1 MKKLLYLSLPLVMMV
16 LLASCIKDNIEG
28 CERDIVFEYYAD
40 GDTDVFPKHITSVN
54 LYVFDSEDRL
64 LEKYCRR
71 LEQND
76 LKAHQGVK
84 LSLNPGEYRFVC
96 LGNDYDLTEVYNIE
110 CGDMSG
116 ISYRNPDCFDTPCQ
130 GNDSLYLGSK
140 RVVIPEDAW
149 YFRETVR
156 MYSSHHKVSYT
167 VKGYYP
173 DELTRAG
180 SYLDLRV
187 KNLAPQSSF
196 DQAHAQNLG
205 HGEKVDYAPE
215 FEWNSENGDHVARFN
230 IMRHE
235 ADNSVEFELVDK
247 ATGTVLH
254 TLALKDFLAE
264 YEEYIDVTKQE
275 VLIPIVVEFKNVGI
289 TVTIADW
296 VVNDVTPGFGN
307 DNGNEPDDD
316 NNI

>member
-1 MKKLLYLSLPLVMMV
+1 MMV

-40 GDTDVFPKHITSVN
+40 GDTDVFPKHVTSVN

-76 LKAHQGVK
+76 LKSYQGVK

-96 LGNDYDLTEVYNIE
+96 LGNDYDLTEVYNTD

-116 ISYRNPDCFDTPCQ
+116 ITYRNPDCFETLCE

-140 RVVIPEDAW
+140 HIVIPEDAW
-149 YFRETVR
+149 YFRDKIR
-156 MYSSHHKVSYT
+156 LYSSHLKVSYT
-167 VKGYYP
+167 VKGYYG
-173 DELTRAG
+173 DEPTRAG
-180 SYLDLRV
+180 GYLGLRV

-215 FEWNSENGDHVARFN
+215 FDWNSENGDHVARFN

-275 VLIPIVVEFKNVGI
+275 VLIPIVVEFKTVGI

-296 VVNDVTPGFGN
+296 VVNNVTPGFGN
-307 DNGNEPDDD
+307 DNGNEPDDN

>member
-40 GDTDVFPKHITSVN
+40 GDTDVFPKHVTSVN

-76 LKAHQGVK
+76 LKSYQGVK

-96 LGNDYDLTEVYNIE
+96 LGNDYDLTEVYNTD

-116 ISYRNPDCFDTPCQ
+116 ITYRNPDCFETLCE

-140 RVVIPEDAW
+140 NIVIPEDAW
-149 YFRETVR
+149 YFRDKIR
-156 MYSSHHKVSYT
+156 LYSSHLKVSYT
-167 VKGYYP
+167 VKGYYG

-215 FEWNSENGDHVARFN
+215 FDWNSENGDHVARFN

-275 VLIPIVVEFKNVGI
+275 VLIPIVVEFKTVGI

-296 VVNDVTPGFGN
+296 VVNNVTPGFGN
-307 DNGNEPDDD
+307 DNGNEPDTN